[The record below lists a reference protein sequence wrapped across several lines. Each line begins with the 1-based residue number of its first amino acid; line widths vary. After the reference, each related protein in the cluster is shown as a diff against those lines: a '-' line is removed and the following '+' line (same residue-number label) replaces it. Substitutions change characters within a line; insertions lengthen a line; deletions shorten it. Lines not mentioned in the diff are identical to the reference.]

1 MPKKGW
7 GADLYLVTAGELTKL
22 GRSQHPHK
30 RLQEIQRGVPWLE
43 CKLYAIFPNAGF
55 LEAGLHKD
63 LTARFQRHGEWY
75 VCTASEVART
85 CVERLQGLE
94 AAGASPPDPAPE
106 QSSP

>member
-1 MPKKGW
+1 MPKKAW

-30 RLQEIQRGVPWLE
+30 RLQELQRGVPWLQ
-43 CKLYAIFPNAGF
+43 CKLYAIFPTAGF

-75 VCTASEVART
+75 VCTAAQVAETCVAR
-85 CVERLQGLE
+85 LKALE
-94 AAGASPPDPAPE
+94 AGGASPPDHAPE
-106 QSSP
+106 PSSP

>member
-1 MPKKGW
+1 MPKKAW

-30 RLQEIQRGVPWLE
+30 RLQEIQRGVPWLQ
-43 CKLYAIFPNAGF
+43 CKLYAIFPTAGF

-75 VCTASEVART
+75 VCTAYQVAETCVAR
-85 CVERLQGLE
+85 LKALE
-94 AAGASPPDPAPE
+94 AGGASPQDHAPE
-106 QSSP
+106 HLPP